1 LQPSAYISSDDIQAI
16 LEAISGLAWS
26 VTSDGSLEFFN
37 QAWQQYTG
45 LPAGPAES
53 WNWTQAVHPDDV
65 ARLLDYW
72 NSAEPHGIDARLRG
86 QDGQYGSFRI
96 RRRPVAGASGRIVR
110 WYGTATGTQSHAVEP
125 GAMINTIPTL
135 AWATRPDG
143 WVDFLNQRWLDYTG
157 LSREQAL
164 GHGWTVAVH
173 PEDRSGLVSYWQSL
187 IASGRPGQYEARF
200 RRFDGVYRWFLF
212 RAEPSSD
219 PSGRILK
226 WYGTNVEIEDRKQ
239 ADEAVRASERNLRA
253 IINTIPTLS
262 WSTRPDGYV
271 EFLSARWLGFTGL
284 TEEQALGFGWA
295 VAIYPQDAQRLLEYW
310 QSALESGT
318 DVDVEARLRRFD
330 GVYRWFLFRA
340 SPLRDESGEIVK
352 WYGTNVEIEDRK
364 RADEAVRASERNLRA
379 IINTIPT
386 LSWSTRPDGYVEF
399 LSERWLGFT
408 GLTEEQALGFGW
420 AVAIYPQD
428 AQPLLEYWQSALN
441 SGTDVDVEARL
452 RRFDGVYRWFLFRAS
467 PLRDESGKIVKWYG
481 TNVDIEDRK
490 QADEALRASE
500 RNLRSIINSIPEL
513 AWSTAPDGYC
523 DFVNQRWLDFTGC
536 SLEQV
541 LGWGWRPLIH
551 PDDEPGLVKF
561 WQHAL
566 NSGEAGEHEARLR
579 RFDGVYRWFLFRPVA
594 LRDESGNIVKWYGQN
609 IDIDDRKRAEDA
621 VNRNERTLRS
631 IINTIPVTAWST
643 RPDGYCD
650 FLNQRWL
657 DYAGMSGEEARG
669 WGWAS
674 AVHPDDAA
682 NLARYWQSCLD
693 TGTPADTEARMRR
706 FDGTYRWFLF
716 RANPWRDES
725 GQIVSWYGTN
735 IDIEDRKQVTEAL
748 RASERDLSLIIET
761 IPGFVWCASPKGE
774 FNYLNQR
781 ILDYTGAV
789 LADWGK
795 GGWTRFLHPNDVDPT
810 MQAWSNAVAT
820 GRPHEIQCRL
830 RRSDGQYRWFH
841 MLGEAARD
849 GQGAIARWYGLLLDI
864 DDRIRIG
871 ETLRSTEARLSR
883 ATQIATAGEM
893 SASIAHEI
901 NQPLAAVV
909 ASGHACRRF
918 LSAEPPNV
926 AGALEAA
933 ESIVRDGKD
942 AADVI
947 RRVRALFKRAAV
959 ETTMLNVNDVIG
971 EVLRLLAGEIAKRRV
986 SVETELATD
995 LPLVPGDRVQ
1005 LQQLTSNLL
1014 LNGMEAMDSVDDRSR
1029 KLSIRSRWKD
1039 AGTVLVEITDS
1050 GVGLENPEKAFEAFV
1065 TTKENGM
1072 GMGLT
1077 ICRSIIEAHQGR
1089 LWVASTPGPG
1099 ATLCFTL
1106 PATVGLA

>member
-1 LQPSAYISSDDIQAI
+1 LEPGQRVSSDDIRAI
-16 LEAISGLAWS
+16 LDAIPGPAWS
-26 VTSDGSLEFFN
+26 VRPDGSLEFFN
-37 QAWQQYTG
+37 SAWQQHTG
-45 LPAGPAES
+45 LHAESAKS
-53 WNWTQAVHPDDV
+53 WNWTEAVHPDDIK
-65 ARLLDYW
+65 RLLDYW
-72 NSAEPHGIDARLRG
+72 NSGEPDTTEARLRG
-86 QDGQYGSFRI
+86 RDGEYAPFII
-96 RRRPVAGASGRIVR
+96 RRKAVAGASGQVLR
-110 WYGTATGTQSHAVEP
+110 WYGTASALHVAEP
-125 GAMINTIPTL
+125 GAVINTIPTF
-135 AWATRPDG
+135 AWSTTPDG
-143 WVDFLNQRWLDYTG
+143 LADFLNQRWLDYTG
-157 LSREQAL
+157 LSLDRAL
-164 GHGWTVAVH
+164 GYGWTTAVH
-173 PEDRSGLVSYWQSL
+173 PDDMSGIVAYWQAL
-187 IASGRPGQYEARF
+187 IASGELGEYEARL

-212 RAEPSSD
+212 RAEPSRD

-226 WYGTNVEIEDRKQ
+226 WYGTNTDIEDRKQ
-239 ADEAVRASERNLRA
+239 ADEALRASERNLRA

-262 WSTRPDGYV
+262 WSTG
-271 EFLSARWLGFTGL
+271 
-284 TEEQALGFGWA
+284 
-295 VAIYPQDAQRLLEYW
+295 
-310 QSALESGT
+310 
-318 DVDVEARLRRFD
+318 
-330 GVYRWFLFRA
+330 
-340 SPLRDESGEIVK
+340 
-352 WYGTNVEIEDRK
+352 
-364 RADEAVRASERNLRA
+364 
-379 IINTIPT
+379 
-386 LSWSTRPDGYVEF
+386 PDGYVEF

-420 AVAIYPQD
+420 SVAIYPED
-428 AQPLLEYWQSALN
+428 AQRLLEYWQAALN
-441 SGTDVDVEARL
+441 SGSDVDVEARL

-467 PLRDESGKIVKWYG
+467 PLRDGSGTIVKWYG
-481 TNVDIEDRK
+481 TNIDIEDRK

-536 SLEQV
+536 TLEQV
-541 LGWGWRPLIH
+541 MGWGWRSFIH
-551 PDDEPGLVKF
+551 AHDEKGLVKF
-561 WQHAL
+561 WQRVL
-566 NSGEAGEHEARLR
+566 DFGEGGEHEARLR
-579 RFDGVYRWFLFRPVA
+579 RFDGVYRWFLFRPVP

-609 IDIDDRKRAEDA
+609 IDIDDRKRAEET

-657 DYAGMSGEEARG
+657 DYAGMSGEQARG
-669 WGWAS
+669 WGWGTAI
-674 AVHPDDAA
+674 HPDDAPE
-682 NLARYWQSCLD
+682 LVRYWQSCLE
-693 TGTPADTEARMRR
+693 TGTPVDTEARMRR
-706 FDGTYRWFLF
+706 FDGVYRWFLF

-761 IPGFVWCASPKGE
+761 IPGFVWCATPDGE

-781 ILDYTGAV
+781 ILDYTGAA
-789 LADWGK
+789 LADWAK
-795 GGWTRFLHPNDVDPT
+795 GGWTHFLHPNDVDPT
-810 MQAWSNAVAT
+810 LQAWSNAVTT
-820 GRPHEIQCRL
+820 GQPHEIQCRL
-830 RRSDGQYRWFH
+830 RHSDGHYRWFH

-849 GQGAIARWYGLLLDI
+849 SQGAIARWYGLLLDI
-864 DDRIRIG
+864 DEQIRIG

-883 ATQIATAGEM
+883 ATQIATVGEM

-918 LSAEPPNV
+918 LSAQPPNL
-926 AGALEAA
+926 AGAREAA

-959 ETTMLNVNDVIG
+959 EKIMLSVNDVIG
-971 EVLRLLAGEIAKRRV
+971 EVVRLLAAEIAKRRV
-986 SVETELATD
+986 SIETD
-995 LPLVPGDRVQ
+995 LAKDLPQVLGDRVQ

-1014 LNGMEAMDSVDDRSR
+1014 LNGMEAMDPVNDRPR
-1029 KLSIRSRWKD
+1029 KLLIRSLLKD
-1039 AGTVLVEITDS
+1039 AGTVLVEVTDS

-1072 GMGLT
+1072 GMGLA
-1077 ICRSIIEAHQGR
+1077 ICRSITEAHQGR
-1089 LWVASTPGPG
+1089 LWVASRSGPG

-1106 PATVGLA
+1106 PTKAEPA